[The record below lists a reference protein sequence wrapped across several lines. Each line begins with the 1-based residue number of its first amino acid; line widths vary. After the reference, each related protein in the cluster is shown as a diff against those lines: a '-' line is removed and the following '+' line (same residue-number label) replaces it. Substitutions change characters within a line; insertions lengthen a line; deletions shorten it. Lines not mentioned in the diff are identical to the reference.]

1 MRKYIPT
8 LILVIVFLGGL
19 GYAYSQNFFR
29 ASEEKPAAK
38 LVELDKSKI
47 AGIRIA
53 NGQLTYQLVKKG
65 DEWSFTEPDNYP
77 VNPYSVD
84 SWLSALT
91 SAEQGGVV
99 EEAPEDAARYGLD
112 VSQKGVTVTEEN
124 GTVVTLAIGDKLP
137 TGTEDYARLDG
148 GAVVQLDS
156 NTATSLL
163 PSITELVDTSPFEW
177 DDANL
182 QELTY
187 KRGAAG
193 WTLKNTSSDAASP
206 AWTLGGKS
214 IEGADATTVSGSL
227 KYIVSDRLPV
237 KASTL
242 ASAKED
248 FSLKLVTTENG
259 KAKTRTYIGKKDPDV
274 DTLVWVIP
282 QSGEWA
288 FAVKPE
294 DLKAAETPKISSAS
308 ADESEETDAAAGGA
322 AVSDSAGA
330 DGAANGKSGAAD
342 SKSGSAAG
350 ASADAD
356 SGTSADAGEG
366 TDGK

>member
-8 LILVIVFLGGL
+8 LILVLVFLGGL

-29 ASEEKPAAK
+29 ASEEKPAVK

-65 DEWSFTEPDNYP
+65 NEWSFTDPDKYP
-77 VNPYSVD
+77 VNPYTID
-84 SWLSALT
+84 SWLSTLT
-91 SAEQGGVV
+91 TAEQGGVV
-99 EEAPEDAARYGLD
+99 EAAPEDTSRYGLD
-112 VSQKGVTVTEEN
+112 ISKKGITVTDEN
-124 GTVVTLAIGDKLP
+124 GKVVTIAIGDALP
-137 TGTEDYARLDG
+137 TGSSDYARLDS
-148 GAVVQLDS
+148 GAVIQLDS

-163 PSITELVDTSPFEW
+163 PSITELVDTSPFAW

-182 QELTY
+182 KQLTY

-206 AWTLGGKS
+206 AWTLNGQS
-214 IEGADATTVSGSL
+214 IKGADATTVSGSL

-242 ASAKED
+242 ASAKDD
-248 FSLKLVTTENG
+248 FTLKLVTTENG
-259 KAKTRTYIGKKDPDV
+259 KEKTQTYTGKKDPDI

-282 QSGEWA
+282 PGSEWA

-294 DLKAAETPKISSAS
+294 DLKAAETPKISSD
-308 ADESEETDAAAGGA
+308 DESGETGA
-322 AVSDSAGA
+322 AVDGKSRAVSGKS
-330 DGAANGKSGAAD
+330 GAASAESGSGGAAD

-350 ASADAD
+350 TSVGA
-356 SGTSADAGEG
+356 GTSADAGEAA
-366 TDGK
+366 DGE